1 MVQNGSPWV
10 KHPCFNAQARHSTG
24 RIHLP
29 VAEQCN
35 IQCMFCN
42 RRFDCVNESRPG
54 VTSTILSPTQ
64 ALVYLDRVLQKVA
77 SLEVVGIAGPGDPFA
92 NPEATFATLELV
104 RERYPEKT
112 LCLATN
118 GLCVVEYAEALE
130 KLHISHVTITVNA
143 VDPAIGARIYSWVR
157 FGPKVYRGR
166 EGAELLFR
174 RQGEGISRLTALGIR
189 VKINTVIIP
198 GINDTHLGEIAA
210 CTAGLGAAI
219 QNCIPLIP
227 VEGTPFGS
235 LLSPSAEYMHI
246 LRSQAGKY
254 LPQMT
259 HCAHC
264 RADAVGLLETPPAPE
279 LDRLLEEAGIIKATT
294 ERPFVA
300 AASREGLF
308 VNRPLGEVPAL
319 WIFALE
325 GGRFTFRE
333 QRPTP
338 SPGSGDLRW
347 EHMAKLL
354 KDCAAVLVSGCGSRP
369 KTILEAR
376 GVPVITIEGGLIQDA
391 AEPLLKGQGIPKVCT
406 ISTGRGGAA
415 GCNHKGMGC
424 G

>member
-1 MVQNGSPWV
+1 MVQEVSPFV

-54 VTSTILSPTQ
+54 VSSSILSPAQ
-64 ALVYLDRVLQKVA
+64 ALVYLDGAMQNLE

-92 NPEATFATLELV
+92 NPEATLTTLELV
-104 RERYPEKT
+104 RERYPDKL

-118 GLCVVEYAEALE
+118 GLCLAEYVERLG
-130 KLHISHVTITVNA
+130 KLQVSHVTVTVNA
-143 VDPAIGARIYSWVR
+143 VDPALGARIYAWVR

-166 EGAELLFR
+166 EGAELLLR
-174 RQGEGISRLTALGIR
+174 RQCEGISRLTALGIH

-198 GINDTHLGEIAA
+198 GINDTHAEEIAA
-210 CTAGLGAAI
+210 CTAGLGAKI

-227 VEGTPFGS
+227 VAGTPFEGLS
-235 LLSPSAEYMHI
+235 SPSAERMHT
-246 LRSQAGKY
+246 LRSQAGKR

-259 HCAHC
+259 HCSQC
-264 RADAVGLLETPPAPE
+264 RADAAGLLGNPRN
-279 LDRLLEEAGIIKATT
+279 LDRLLEDAAVIKATV
-294 ERPFVA
+294 ERPYVA

-308 VNRPLGEVPAL
+308 VNRHLGEAPAL

-325 GGRFTFRE
+325 GGKFAFRE

-338 SPGSGDLRW
+338 QPGSGDLRW
-347 EHMAKLL
+347 EQVAKLL
-354 KDCAAVLVSGCGSRP
+354 KDCAAVLVSGCGPRP

-376 GVPVITIEGGLIQDA
+376 GVPVITVEGGLIQDTG
-391 AEPLLKGQGIPKVCT
+391 EPLLKGQGIPKVFT
-406 ISTGRGGAA
+406 ASPGRCGP
-415 GCNHKGMGC
+415 GCGSKGMGC